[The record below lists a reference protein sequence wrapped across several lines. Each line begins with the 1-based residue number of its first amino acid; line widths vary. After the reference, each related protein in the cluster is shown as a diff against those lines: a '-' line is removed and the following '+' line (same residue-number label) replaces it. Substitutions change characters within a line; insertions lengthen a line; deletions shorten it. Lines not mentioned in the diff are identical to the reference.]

1 MLCCFFILCIKI
13 VLINGYCW
21 QVGWNPTFTGNPTI
35 IQNAP
40 TSVQISW
47 KNIIKTRECADQ
59 FMVKYWESHSPKS
72 YKMSKQVAN
81 NADAMILTG
90 IKPEVEYSYQ
100 VIAREDKGII
110 GVDYNKSKISK
121 FRSRRKFT
129 PRIDN
134 QAQNLNIAV
143 SNGEVTRDEI
153 INNVVVPV
161 IDNDSSPNEPSSGFS
176 YSHFINHS
184 SSSSSKS
191 TIEAS
196 VSGVKTKNV
205 NKMWMLALFIVGGV
219 VVILLIFGVTY
230 NCIRRLIRKN
240 KDKNQSRLQLM
251 NNDSSERR
259 ENAYEKQD
267 NNPDHQ
273 DSLENKTESSS

>member
-1 MLCCFFILCIKI
+1 M
-13 VLINGYCW
+13 LINGYCW
-21 QVGWNPTFTGNPTI
+21 QVGWNPSFTGQPTI
-35 IQNAP
+35 IQYAP

-81 NADAMILTG
+81 NADAMVLTG
-90 IKPEVEYSYQ
+90 IKPEVEYAYQ
-100 VIAREDKGII
+100 VIAREDKGLM

-121 FRSRRKFT
+121 FRSRRKFA

-134 QAQNLNIAV
+134 QEPNLNVAI

-153 INNVVVPV
+153 VNNVVVPV
-161 IDNDSSPNEPSSGFS
+161 IDNDSSPDESSSGFS
-176 YSHFINHS
+176 S
-184 SSSSSKS
+184 SYDPTKS

-196 VSGVKTKNV
+196 ESGVKTKKL

-230 NCIRRLIRKN
+230 NCIRRLTRKN
-240 KDKNQSRLQLM
+240 KNKNKSTSQLM
-251 NNDSSERR
+251 NNDSSERG
-259 ENAYEKQD
+259 ENVYEKQQSNQD
-267 NNPDHQ
+267 LK
-273 DSLENKTESSS
+273 DSLENNTESSS

>member
-1 MLCCFFILCIKI
+1 M
-13 VLINGYCW
+13 LINGYCW
-21 QVGWNPTFTGNPTI
+21 QVGWNPSFTGKPTI
-35 IQNAP
+35 IQYAP

-90 IKPEVEYSYQ
+90 IKPEVEYAYQ
-100 VIAREDKGII
+100 VIAREDKGLI

-129 PRIDN
+129 PSIDI
-134 QAQNLNIAV
+134 QRQNLNVAV

-153 INNVVVPV
+153 VNKVVVPV
-161 IDNDSSPNEPSSGFS
+161 IDNDSSPNKPSSGFS
-176 YSHFINHS
+176 SGYDPTM
-184 SSSSSKS
+184 S

-196 VSGVKTKNV
+196 ESGVKTKNL

-219 VVILLIFGVTY
+219 VVVLLIFGVTY
-230 NCIRRLIRKN
+230 DCIRRLIRKN

-251 NNDSSERR
+251 NNDSSERG
-259 ENAYEKQD
+259 ENAYEKQE
-267 NNPDHQ
+267 NNQDHQ

>member
-1 MLCCFFILCIKI
+1 M
-13 VLINGYCW
+13 LINGYCW
-21 QVGWNPTFTGNPTI
+21 QVGWNPTFTGQPTI

-72 YKMSKQVAN
+72 YKMSKLVAN
-81 NADAMILTG
+81 DADAMILTG
-90 IKPEVEYSYQ
+90 IKPEVEYTYQ

-134 QAQNLNIAV
+134 QGQNLNVAV
-143 SNGEVTRDEI
+143 SNGEVTRNEI
-153 INNVVVPV
+153 KNNVVVSV
-161 IDNDSSPNEPSSGFS
+161 IDNDSSSNQLSAVFSSRS
-176 YSHFINHS
+176 ESRAS
-184 SSSSSKS
+184 SSSSR
-191 TIEAS
+191 AS
-196 VSGVKTKNV
+196 VSGVTTKNV
-205 NKMWMLALFIVGGV
+205 NKMWMLALFLVGGV

-230 NCIRRLIRKN
+230 HCIRRLIRKN
-240 KDKNQSRLQLM
+240 KDKNQSRLLLM
-251 NNDSSERR
+251 NNDSSERG
-259 ENAYEKQD
+259 ENAYEKQE
-267 NNPDHQ
+267 NNQDHQ